1 MRGPIWV
8 WGIAA
13 CVAVAA
19 MLPGEAAMPSKQYV
33 FKPHVELKIGAELR
47 DDRHALR
54 LETVQF
60 RFPDRDRVIRFG
72 DAVQCDVSISN
83 LGTEAVKV
91 GVAIAAF
98 DAEGNLLG
106 VASGGSKWMPIKPDR
121 RSYYTVRFTDVNDR
135 MDEASSFQITLE
147 PK

>member
-1 MRGPIWV
+1 VV
-8 WGIAA
+8 W
-13 CVAVAA
+13 VAA
-19 MLPGEAAMPSKQYV
+19 VPADAALPSKEYV
-33 FKPHVELKIGAELR
+33 FKPHVELKVGAELR

-60 RFPDRDRVIRFG
+60 RFPDPDRIIRFG

-135 MDEASSFQITLE
+135 LDEAASFQITLE